1 MIDPKSYEE
10 EHIRALQQMTGNDPS
25 LLERS
30 VFAFGL
36 LEALVRVGMQF
47 TFKGGTSLMLLL
59 EHPRR
64 LSTEIDI
71 IVDPDTDVDRYL
83 KEAAEIFPFL
93 HSEEQM
99 RKGRNAIVK
108 RHFKF
113 YYPSPVQNEE
123 FYILLDILYE
133 EQVYSDLVE
142 REIRNDLLV
151 IDEDEMFTVRL
162 PGANAILG
170 DKLTAFA
177 PHTIGIPINA
187 GKELEISKQLFDVSS
202 LMDVMDDFPAVRAN
216 KQAVA
221 ANEIAYRGLDITY
234 RDSLMDTVQSAISI
248 IGKDK
253 YSPEEFPLYM
263 RGAKALSTHIYN
275 NTYSGEMATADAC
288 RILWLAVSLLAGRQ
302 EVIRPGEPA
311 EYLGESIPI
320 RTYSKLSYVRKN
332 RPEAYGYLIEGMR
345 MLAEEVPDFA

>member
-1 MIDPKSYEE
+1 MIDPRSYEE
-10 EHIRALQQMTGNDPS
+10 GHIRALQHITGNDPS

-36 LEALVRVGMQF
+36 LEALVRVGMPF

-64 LSTEIDI
+64 LSTDIDI
-71 IVDPDTDVDRYL
+71 IVDPGTDVDRYL

-133 EQVYSDLVE
+133 DQVYTDLVE
-142 REIRNDLLV
+142 REVRNDLLL
-151 IDEDEMFTVRL
+151 IDESVMYTVRL
-162 PGANAILG
+162 PGANSILG

-187 GKELEISKQLFDVSS
+187 GKELEISKQLFDVST
-202 LMDVMDDFPAVRAN
+202 LMDIMDDLPAVWSN
-216 KQAVA
+216 YQAVA
-221 ANEIAYRGLDITY
+221 ANEIAYRGLDITE
-234 RDSLMDTVQSAISI
+234 RDSLLDTVHSAISI
-248 IGKDK
+248 IGKEK
-253 YSPEEFPLYM
+253 FSPEEFPLYM

-275 NTYSGEMATADAC
+275 STYSGEMATADAC
-288 RILWLAVSLLAGRQ
+288 RALWLAASLLAGRQ
-302 EVIRPGEPA
+302 EIIRPGKPE
-311 EYLGESIPI
+311 EYLGDPIPI
-320 RTYSKLSYVRKN
+320 REYSKLFYVRKN
-332 RPEAYGYLIEGMR
+332 RPEAYGYLLEGMR
-345 MLAEEVPDFA
+345 LLAEEVPEFA